1 MSSGSAGSSQVAAIT
16 PDTSW
21 LGSLKSAARSTVA
34 WTKSAAATAAGWA
47 KSAWTA
53 TGDGVRKLADA
64 MKNTLTPRIEAG
76 TRTIAMAI
84 TSDGTPTFDADDN
97 PGNDSSEHN
106 GIVRVNDLV
115 QYRLDYGVSGVESKN
130 TTIKMD
136 LPKGMILDKLP
147 AFCGDGSSLT
157 PSVVPSPT
165 PPYTANSI
173 NELPEQM
180 LSCNIGTKVG
190 AAESFTLSVRVSN
203 AVHNGTVLAPKSVTL
218 KGDGLSDVAAPSIPS
233 VKATS
238 ALKWN
243 ISKMGLSGNGKI
255 NWSPAAVA
263 CPGNNA
269 KTCLVQ
275 YFPLLISA
283 RADGKGSMPAV
294 GDVTFTDDVSPR
306 KLFPGLTDTQYTQ
319 MESDPGKYG
328 VILKT
333 SGNLSNMPR
342 SSLGP
347 CNDTQFTP
355 ESCSV
360 RDSGQ
365 LTLVQAGPG
374 QPGYLTLKNT
384 DWSLNTYPTKSWGNY
399 GNPVAGYGYA
409 VSLTVVTYVPVDT
422 VKDFGIYLN
431 EWNLHETN
439 TYTDLLMHGYTAADV
454 ETSIDQDIHDDSN
467 TVVNTIALRG
477 SFSSFFFGVT
487 GVPENESR
495 DLYTSQY
502 VGWSSARGEGLPGN
516 HTKVFD
522 GQSWVGTDQEVLSQM
537 AFTGSSELVPLKE
550 THLGCTAW
558 DNTKLNLTGLETGT
572 VADTY
577 NAIPSNKRPVWLSGM
592 WKNGK
597 YISTENDAPPI
608 EIEYAGG
615 SVPASGAD
623 ASCSQAGVTWYDAP
637 EKVPGN
643 SVQGMALSHPI
654 YTAVN
659 RVRVRIVLPEVANAT
674 VEIGLTSGK
683 TLAKGTILPMWAADI
698 WQDGELTKNEI
709 LISDKKK
716 VIQSLYDPDKH
727 EGSPGDRLTIALAQ
741 LGVTSGV
748 RKGSSGTFVSDVAAT
763 GNEKLQF
770 QLQASLSGGSV
781 LISHKVW
788 LEDCLPA
795 ALEYVPPDGLG
806 GGSKP
811 APAVISASTPS
822 DAKRPACAPGETYIR
837 WEINGQ
843 KSNQTVPEI
852 ILEARVSKAAANGTY
867 TNSVVAWTDAGDTD
881 LASRKSTVSV
891 SVDNIIGIAIDKRN
905 LTATVEVN
913 RIGNAQIESNIWE
926 LSLQNTQPSTGGLT
940 APEIVDVLPVTGQAG
955 SSFSGTAKLKSV
967 TVTAGDVA
975 GNPVVVEYTKAS
987 NVPRD
992 TATPM
997 PATVKWC
1004 KQADLGSAGCPAT
1017 VAESTAV
1024 RLSRPGVFASGES
1037 ITAKIAVDVV
1047 GDKAGDTISN
1057 EGYARIT
1064 GLRDPVGP
1072 VYRAQQVVSSSL
1084 SGLAWWD
1091 LDGAGVRDASEPVV
1105 KGLPVKLSGTDN
1117 LGNPVNL
1124 MASTDAAGKYAFTG
1138 LRSAQGAYTVTFDKG
1153 ESVGFTKQTQG
1164 ADRSKDSDVDA
1175 NGVVAVPLP
1184 ADTVSGSAA
1193 DAGLLAGVVAWKKS
1207 TGPTSDGVKPLSGS
1221 EWRITDSAGAPVA
1234 DVSGSSLNL
1243 VQDCNTAG
1251 GVCQANLIDVDAAN
1265 AAFKVIGLPAGSY
1278 LLKETKAPA
1287 GYVLSTQTY
1296 PFTIDASHTSVD
1308 LGEIVNVQHEVP
1320 GLPLTGGISV
1330 FSYLLLGLGLLLVG
1344 SLLGVGRSRRLLDGL
1359 VRGRHRG

>member
-1 MSSGSAGSSQVAAIT
+1 MSSGSTGSSQMAAIT

-21 LGSLKSAARSTVA
+21 LGGLKSAVRSSVA
-34 WTKSAAATAAGWA
+34 WTKSAATTAAGWA

-53 TGDGVRKLADA
+53 TGNGVRKLADA

-130 TTIKMD
+130 TTVKMD
-136 LPKGMILDKLP
+136 LPKGMILDEVPLY
-147 AFCGDGSSLT
+147 CQVT
-157 PSVVPSPT
+157 PSVVPSPA

-173 NELPEQM
+173 NELPEQTV
-180 LSCNIGTKVG
+180 SCNIGTKVG

-203 AVHNGTVLAPKSVTL
+203 MVQNGSVLAPKSVVL
-218 KGDGLSDVAAPSIPS
+218 KGDGLSDVAVPSIPS
-233 VKATS
+233 VKASS

-243 ISKMGLSGNGKI
+243 ISKQGISGNQPI
-255 NWSPAAVA
+255 VYS
-263 CPGNNA
+263 PGNFPCPQDTSKRCMAMN
-269 KTCLVQ
+269 
-275 YFPLLISA
+275 FPLTFSA
-283 RADGKGSMPAV
+283 SSDGKGVMPVV
-294 GDVTFTDDVSPR
+294 GDLTFTDDLSPR
-306 KLFPGLTDTQYTQ
+306 KLFPGLTEAQYQQ
-319 MESDPGKYG
+319 MEANPQKYG
-328 VILKT
+328 VVASWAEDGGTID
-333 SGNLSNMPR
+333 G
-342 SSLGP
+342 
-347 CNDTQFTP
+347 TP
-355 ESCSV
+355 YSKIGIVGAATAENSV
-360 RDSGQ
+360 RDSGK
-365 LTLVQAGPG
+365 LTFSQAGPG
-374 QPGYLTLKNT
+374 KPAYFTLKGT
-384 DWSLNTYPTKSWGNY
+384 DWSLNTTPTKSWHDVTL
-399 GNPVAGYGYA
+399 PTGYGYA
-409 VSLTVVTYVPVDT
+409 VSLTIGTFIPLDT
-422 VKDFGIYLN
+422 IKDFGFSSGGSWSLQ
-431 EWNLHETN
+431 EKN
-439 TYTDLLMHGYTAADV
+439 TYTDLNINGFTANDHQGTADQRIDDDTNTASLWIGYLGNFDNA
-454 ETSIDQDIHDDSN
+454 
-467 TVVNTIALRG
+467 
-477 SFSSFFFGVT
+477 FYGVT
-487 GVPENESR
+487 GVSENQSR
-495 DLYTSQY
+495 ATYDRDEPR
-502 VGWSSARGEGLPGN
+502 RGEGMPGN
-516 HTKVFD
+516 STILHD
-522 GQSWVGTDQEVLSQM
+522 GHSWIGQEQEVV
-537 AFTGSSELVPLKE
+537 SELAFSGAWGEMLTDE
-550 THLGCTAW
+550 THVACNVW
-558 DNTKLNLTGLETGT
+558 DNTKLQLTGLEAKGVPNTF
-572 VADTY
+572 
-577 NAIPSNKRPVWLSGM
+577 NAFPSNKRPVWLSGSSI
-592 WKNGK
+592 NGAFL
-597 YISTENDAPPI
+597 SSEANASPI
-608 EIEYAGG
+608 QVEYAGG
-615 SVPASGAD
+615 AVPSGAD
-623 ASCSQAGVTWYDAP
+623 ANNCSNPGVTWYDAP

-643 SVQGMALSHPI
+643 DPGKMNLNHPI

-659 RVRVRIVLPEVANAT
+659 RVRVRIFMPSLSASAVQ
-674 VEIGLTSGK
+674 IGLTSVAG
-683 TLAKGTILPMWAADI
+683 LANGTILPMWAADT
-698 WQDGELTKNEI
+698 WHVGDMSLDDV
-709 LISDKKK
+709 LHASDSA
-716 VIQSLYDPDKH
+716 VFPTSYDPVNNRYQH
-727 EGSPGDRLTIALAQ
+727 GDRLTIALAQ
-741 LGVTSGV
+741 LNLISGA
-748 RKGSSGTFVSDVAAT
+748 RNETRDPSSVFKPAVAAT
-763 GNEKLQF
+763 GDDHLRFKMHTTLT
-770 QLQASLSGGSV
+770 GGNSQQV
-781 LISHKVW
+781 HKVW
-788 LEDCLPA
+788 LEDCLPG
-795 ALEYVPPDGLG
+795 ALEYVPPDGSG
-806 GGSKP
+806 GGTKP
-811 APAVISASTPS
+811 APALVSASTPS
-822 DAKRPACAPGETYIR
+822 DAKRPACAPGETYVR
-837 WEINGQ
+837 WEF
-843 KSNQTVPEI
+843 NQQHSGEVVPDVV
-852 ILEARVSKAAANGTY
+852 LEARVSNSAANGSY
-867 TNSVVAWTDAGDTD
+867 TNSMVAWSDADFSD
-881 LASRKSTVSV
+881 VVSRTSTVSV
-891 SVDNIIGIAIDKRN
+891 RVNTIEGIAIDKRN

-913 RIGNAQIESNIWE
+913 KIGNAQIESNIWE
-926 LSLQNTQPSTGGLT
+926 LSLHNTQPSTGGLT
-940 APEIVDVLPVTGQAG
+940 APQIVDVLPVSGVAG
-955 SSFSGTAKLKSV
+955 SSFSGSAKLRSV

-997 PATVKWC
+997 PASVKWC

-1017 VAESTAV
+1017 VGESTAV

-1037 ITAKIAVDVV
+1037 ITAKVAVDVV
-1047 GDKAGDTISN
+1047 GDKAGDLISN

-1124 MASTDAAGKYAFTG
+1124 TASTDAAGKYAFTG

-1153 ESVGFTKQTQG
+1153 QSVGFTKQTQG

-1175 NGVVAVPLP
+1175 NGVVSVPLA

-1193 DAGLLAGVVAWKKS
+1193 DAGLLAGALSWKKS